1 MLHEQLHF
9 NSNFS
14 SASLIN
20 SFINIRMSLYTKKIL
35 KLFLESYSED
45 INLDFIEQNIGLSK
59 FNAIRIFKK
68 DCGTSP
74 IKWLWICRT
83 ILSSQLIR
91 EQPDWNIKDISNIC
105 GFISSAHYCRCFK
118 RIFHLSPTEYKK
130 RCEIFN
136 DDKPSVN
143 QLIPTLM
150 VQDIFIPKIM
160 VINSMKLTN
169 NYVFSHNTHT
179 EALVV

>member
-1 MLHEQLHF
+1 MLQEQFKF
-9 NSNFS
+9 NPNFS

-35 KLFLESYSED
+35 KIFLDSYQED

-59 FNAIRIFKK
+59 FNAIRVFKK
-68 DCGTSP
+68 DCGISP
-74 IKWLWICRT
+74 IKWLWIYRT

-105 GFISSAHYCRCFK
+105 GFVSSAHYCRCFK
-118 RIFHLSPTEYKK
+118 K
-130 RCEIFN
+130 IFN
-136 DDKPSVN
+136 LNPTDYRKKYELYDLDTPEIPR
-143 QLIPTLM
+143 LLPTLM
-150 VQDIFIPKIM
+150 VKDIFIPKIT

-169 NYVFSHNTHT
+169 NYISSHFRPT